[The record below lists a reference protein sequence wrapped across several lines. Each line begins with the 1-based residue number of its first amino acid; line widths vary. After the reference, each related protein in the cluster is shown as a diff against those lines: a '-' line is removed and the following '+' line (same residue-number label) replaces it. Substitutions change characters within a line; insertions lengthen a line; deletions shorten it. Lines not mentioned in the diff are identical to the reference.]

1 MKRHKL
7 LPLTETM
14 HYILL
19 ALREPLHGYAIM
31 QKVELMSQGEVRIAA
46 GTLYGAVENLLK
58 YNWIELIASDD
69 PRRKVYRITEEGL
82 VILIYGIFVMFDY
95 IESINICF
103 RIGEILLSVVV

>member
-1 MKRHKL
+1 MLKRHKL

-31 QKVELMSQGEVRIAA
+31 QKVEVMSRGEVRIAA

-58 YNWIELIASDD
+58 SNWIKLVPSDD
-69 PRRKVYRITEEGL
+69 ARRKVYKLTAEG
-82 VILIYGIFVMFDY
+82 
-95 IESINICF
+95 E
-103 RIGEILLSVVV
+103 EILQIEQERFKHILSLYEGGN

>member
-19 ALREPLHGYAIM
+19 AVREPLHGYAIM
-31 QKVELMSQGEVRIAA
+31 QKVEKMSNGEVRIAA

-58 YNWIELIASDD
+58 YHWIEQLPTDE
-69 PRRKVYRITEEGL
+69 PRRKVYGITDEGMAILKVEHQRLQHILSLYKGGSGHEE
-82 VILIYGIFVMFDY
+82 I
-95 IESINICF
+95 
-103 RIGEILLSVVV
+103 

>member
-31 QKVELMSQGEVRIAA
+31 QKVERMSRGEVRIAA
-46 GTLYGAVENLLK
+46 GTLYGALENLVK
-58 YNWIELIASDD
+58 SNWIELVPNEDS
-69 PRRKVYRITEEGL
+69 RRKVYQLTDTGMKTLKTEQERFKH
-82 VILIYGIFVMFDY
+82 ILSLYEEEKTD
-95 IESINICF
+95 E
-103 RIGEILLSVVV
+103 EI

>member
-19 ALREPLHGYAIM
+19 AVREPLHGYAIM
-31 QKVELMSQGEVRIAA
+31 QKVELMSNGGVRIAA

-58 YNWIELIASDD
+58 YHWIELLPTDE
-69 PRRKVYRITEEGL
+69 PRRKVYRITDEG
-82 VILIYGIFVMFDY
+82 I
-95 IESINICF
+95 
-103 RIGEILLSVVV
+103 EILKIEQQRLQHILSLHEGGIGHEEI

>member
-19 ALREPLHGYAIM
+19 AVREPLHGYAIM
-31 QKVELMSQGEVRIAA
+31 QKVERMSDGQVRIAA
-46 GTLYGAVENLLK
+46 GTLYGAIENLLK
-58 YNWIELIASDD
+58 TEWIVLLPSED

-82 VILIYGIFVMFDY
+82 RILEV
-95 IESINICF
+95 E
-103 RIGEILLSVVV
+103 RQRLRHILSLYEGGVGHEEV

>member
-31 QKVELMSQGEVRIAA
+31 QKVEVMSKGEVRIAA
-46 GTLYGAVENLLK
+46 GTLYGAIENLLK
-58 YNWIELIASDD
+58 YNWIELIPSDD
-69 PRRKVYRITEEGL
+69 PRRKVYQITDEGL
-82 VILIYGIFVMFDY
+82 AILQVEQKRLMH
-95 IESINICF
+95 
-103 RIGEILLSVVV
+103 ILSLYEGGLVHEEV